1 MNNVKRIRVSTTVPY
16 QVTIGANII
25 NNLGTCIKTHLPK
38 GTLRLVCDKRVY
50 ERYGEMVTNIL
61 KASDFCVTA
70 DVVFGGEESKSVAT
84 WQWLMER
91 WANDNVHRN
100 DAAVALGGGVIGD
113 LCGFAAST
121 YARGIPF
128 FQIPTTLLAAVDSSV
143 GGKTAIN
150 LDAGKNLVGAFWQPQ
165 EVHCD
170 TTFLKTLNP
179 LSWQDGLAELL
190 KMGVLID
197 PSIVSRLVDAPLTP
211 EDNDLVNWIA
221 KAVEHKAT
229 IVACDECDKGM
240 RQQLNLGHT
249 IGHAIEKLSGYE
261 ISHGHAVAIGL
272 AEIVRISVGIGNLS
286 TKEEE
291 TILQAL
297 KNCHLPDTCPFS
309 AKELVSVMRR
319 DKKANHSGITFIM
332 PMSIGTCDL
341 YHVAYNDLEDFL
353 HKGGL

>member
-1 MNNVKRIRVSTTVPY
+1 MSKVQTVRVSTTVPY
-16 QVTIGANII
+16 DVTIGSNIV
-25 NNLGTCIKTHLPK
+25 NSLGSCIRAHLPNC
-38 GTLRLVCDKRVY
+38 TLRLVCDETVY
-50 ERYGEMVTNIL
+50 ERYGQMVTNIL
-61 KASDFCVTA
+61 KASDFHVTA
-70 DVVFGGEESKSVAT
+70 DVVSGGEKSKSVAT
-84 WQWLMER
+84 WQWLLER
-91 WANDNVHRN
+91 WANDNVHRS

-113 LCGFAAST
+113 LCGFAASS

-128 FQIPTTLLAAVDSSV
+128 FQVPTTLLAAVDSSV

-165 EVHCD
+165 EVYCD
-170 TTFLKTLNP
+170 TTFLKTLSP

-197 PSIVSRLVDAPLTP
+197 PNIVNRLVDAPLTP
-211 EDNDLVNWIA
+211 EDVDLTEWIA

-229 IVACDECDKGM
+229 FVAGDELDKGM

-249 IGHAIEKLSGYE
+249 IGHAIEKLSGYK

-272 AEIVRISVGIGNLS
+272 AEIVRIAVAIGNLS
-286 TKEEE
+286 SKEEA

-297 KNCHLPDTCPFS
+297 KNCNLPSDCPWS
-309 AKELVSVMRR
+309 VKELVSVMQR
-319 DKKANHSGITFIM
+319 DKKADSTGITFIM
-332 PMSIGTCDL
+332 PKAIGACNL
-341 YHVAYNDLEDFL
+341 HHVNYDDLENFL